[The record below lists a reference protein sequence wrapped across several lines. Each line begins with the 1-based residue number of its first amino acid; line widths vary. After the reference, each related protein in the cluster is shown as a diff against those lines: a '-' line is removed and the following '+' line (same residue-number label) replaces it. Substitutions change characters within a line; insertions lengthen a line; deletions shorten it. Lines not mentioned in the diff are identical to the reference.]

1 MEPGKLA
8 AGGGSASEGVLANF
22 FNSLLSNK
30 RAGAADRLSAGGVGT
45 GSPSA
50 AGNSPAGITAN
61 ASPIGQK
68 PIASS
73 NDDCKY
79 NEYRFLLRTQKK
91 KNHTKYVFLR

>member
-50 AGNSPAGITAN
+50 AGNSPAGVTAN

-68 PIASS
+68 PIASA
-73 NDDCKY
+73 NDECKY
-79 NEYRFLLRTQKK
+79 N
-91 KNHTKYVFLR
+91 